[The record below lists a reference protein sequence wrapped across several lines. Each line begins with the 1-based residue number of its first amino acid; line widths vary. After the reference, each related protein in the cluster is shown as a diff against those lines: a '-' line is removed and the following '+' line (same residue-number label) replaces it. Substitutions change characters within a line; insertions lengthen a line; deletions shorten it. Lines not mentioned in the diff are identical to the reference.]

1 MKKCPEGKIL
11 NPKTNRYV
19 NKTGKIGT
27 ALLSAAPAPTP
38 VPVPK
43 SPEQLPK
50 SPEKDLNN
58 NVLNIIAK
66 KADSATKRKLKE
78 VNKHFKETVV
88 VDPIF
93 GRKNAEFLVKYLKKN
108 LVVHNII
115 IETIP
120 AEDIGK
126 HKPHTSFRIV
136 KKYEG
141 SSEKIVFYR
150 NIPGEIPEVIGILKY
165 NKKTDLEK
173 LKLSDV
179 IKISK
184 QKFVSDMLNNMNYL
198 VDYTNTLDPIYNEWL
213 KFVKSHVNK

>member
-27 ALLSAAPAPTP
+27 ALLSAVPAP

-43 SPEQLPK
+43 SPEQ
-50 SPEKDLNN
+50 DLNN

-108 LVVHNII
+108 LNYNIV

-126 HKPHTSFRIV
+126 YKAHISLRILTIYENGSYRIIFRRHIP
-136 KKYEG
+136 
-141 SSEKIVFYR
+141 
-150 NIPGEIPEVIGILKY
+150 NIHEIPEVIGIFRYK
-165 NKKTDLEK
+165 NKKDLETF
-173 LKLSDV
+173 KLSNV
-179 IKISK
+179 IKKSK

-198 VDYTNTLDPIYNEWL
+198 VDRNEFDPTYKEWL
-213 KFVKSHVNK
+213 KFVKSHVN